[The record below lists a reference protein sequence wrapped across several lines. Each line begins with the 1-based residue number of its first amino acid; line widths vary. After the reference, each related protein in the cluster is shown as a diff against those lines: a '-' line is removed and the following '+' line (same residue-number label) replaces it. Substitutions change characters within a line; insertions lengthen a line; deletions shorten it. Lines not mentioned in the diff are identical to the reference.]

1 MSLRLLAPDVISR
14 IAAGEVI
21 ERPASVIKELVE
33 NALDAGATAVSVSLS
48 GGGIDFMQ
56 VSDNGCGIP
65 SGEIELA
72 FSRHATSKITTFEDM
87 YALGTLGFRGEALAS
102 MAAVA
107 DVELF
112 SCSGDDSLGV
122 NLRVC
127 NGVMLN
133 KTSAGRTRGTS
144 VTVRRLFQGVPA
156 RLKFL
161 KPAAAEAS
169 QIGRIVGQYALA
181 YPEVKFTLVNEG
193 KTTLDTTGSGS
204 LLDAI
209 IQVYGLETARHML
222 EIASISADTEACARV
237 SGLVSSPE
245 LSRSSGE
252 RISLFVNRR
261 WTSMRR
267 LSWAVEQAY
276 HGLLTTGRHP
286 VAVINLTIEPA
297 EVDVNIHPTK
307 NEVKF
312 RDESRIFAAIQ
323 KCVRRTLVQTAPVAG
338 VAEQPLH
345 AYEAGTRQIS
355 HAPRPSGQKV
365 AAGTEQMSQPLVS
378 TGKALPALRVLGQ
391 YRRNYILAEGPDGL
405 YLIDQHA
412 AHERIQFEKLMAE
425 HAARQIAVQAM
436 LEPEL
441 VETSPQQSTLFQ
453 KYQMELAVA
462 GFALELFG
470 PGNWLV
476 RSVPAV
482 LAERN
487 WRQVLTD
494 LLDSSPADGQH
505 FTHKLLALAA
515 CHSAIRFGQLLEMDE
530 MRALVR
536 QLEEVDIPQSC
547 PHGRPLMI
555 CLTDA
560 RLSQEFKRT

>member
-1 MSLRLLAPDVISR
+1 MTLHLLPPDVVSR

-33 NALDAGATAVSVSLS
+33 NALDAGADAVSISLS
-48 GGGIDFMQ
+48 GGGTDLMQ

-65 SGEIELA
+65 PQEIELA
-72 FSRHATSKITTFEDM
+72 FNRHATSKISTFEDM

-107 DVELF
+107 DVELL
-112 SCSGDDSLGV
+112 SCGGDDGRGV
-122 NLRVC
+122 NLRVR
-127 NGVMLN
+127 NGVVID
-133 KTSAGRTRGTS
+133 KSSAGRTRGTS
-144 VTVRRLFQGVPA
+144 VSVRGLFQGVPA

-169 QIGRIVGQYALA
+169 QIGRIVSQYALA

-193 KTTLDTTGSGS
+193 KTTMSTTGSGR
-204 LLDAI
+204 LLDAV

-222 EIASISADTEACARV
+222 EVVSQSSDQAASARV

-245 LSRSSGE
+245 LSRSSGD

-261 WTSMRR
+261 WVSMRR

-297 EVDVNIHPTK
+297 EVDVNIHPAK
-307 NEVKF
+307 SEVKF
-312 RDESRIFAAIQ
+312 RDESQVFDSIQ
-323 KCVRRTLVQTAPVAG
+323 KSVRRTLVQTAPVVG
-338 VAEQPLH
+338 VAERPL
-345 AYEAGTRQIS
+345 AYETITRLNRP
-355 HAPRPSGQKV
+355 APRSPQPRF
-365 AAGTEQMSQPLVS
+365 AATEQQMSQSLAPA
-378 TGKALPALRVLGQ
+378 GKSLPALRVLGQ
-391 YRRNYILAEGPDGL
+391 YRRDYILAEGPDGL

-412 AHERIQFEKLMAE
+412 AHERIQYEKLMAE
-425 HAARQIAVQAM
+425 HAGRQIAVQVL
-436 LEPEL
+436 LEPEV
-441 VETSPQQSTLFQ
+441 VETSPQQSALFL
-453 KYQMELAVA
+453 KYQAELAGA

-470 PGNWLV
+470 PGHWLV
-476 RSVPAV
+476 RSVPAL

-487 WRQVLTD
+487 WREVLAD
-494 LLDSSPADGQH
+494 LLEASPADAER
-505 FTHKLLALAA
+505 FTDKLLALAA
-515 CHSAIRFGQLLEMDE
+515 CHGAIRFGQVLEMDE

-536 QLEEVDIPQSC
+536 QLENVDIPQSC

-555 CLTDA
+555 CLTDD
-560 RLSQEFKRT
+560 RLAQEFKRT

>member
-1 MSLRLLAPDVISR
+1 MALRLLPPDVISR

-33 NALDAGATAVSVSLS
+33 NALDAGATDISVSLS

-65 SGEIELA
+65 PQEIELA
-72 FSRHATSKITTFEDM
+72 FCRHATSKIASFDDM

-112 SCSGDDSLGV
+112 SCAGEDGRGV
-122 NLRVC
+122 QLRVR
-127 NGVMLN
+127 NGQILD

-144 VTVRRLFQGVPA
+144 VTVRGLFQGVPA

-169 QIGRIVGQYALA
+169 QIGRIVSQYALA
-181 YPEVKFTLVNEG
+181 YPEAKFTLANEG
-193 KTTLDTTGSGS
+193 KTILSTSGSGR
-204 LLDAI
+204 LLDAV
-209 IQVYGLETARHML
+209 IQVYGLETGRHML
-222 EIASISADTEACARV
+222 EVVPEPPDTEASARV

-245 LSRSSGE
+245 LSRGSGD

-261 WTSMRR
+261 WTGMRR
-267 LSWAVEQAY
+267 LNWAVEQAY
-276 HGLLTTGRHP
+276 HGLLTAGRHP
-286 VAVINLTIEPA
+286 VAVINLTIAPA

-307 NEVKF
+307 SEVKF
-312 RDESRIFAAIQ
+312 RDESGVFDAVQ
-323 KCVRRTLVQTAPVAG
+323 KSVRRTLVQTAPVVG
-338 VAEQPLH
+338 VAERPLH

-355 HAPRPSGQKV
+355 HAPRLPGQV
-365 AAGTEQMSQPLVS
+365 STGLEQMSQPLVPS
-378 TGKALPALRVLGQ
+378 GKALPALRVLGQ
-391 YRRNYILAEGPDGL
+391 YRRDYILAEGPDGL

-412 AHERIQFEKLMAE
+412 AHERIQYEKLMAE
-425 HAARQIAVQAM
+425 HAAAHIAVQAM

-441 VETSPQQSTLFQ
+441 VETSPSQSALFE
-453 KYQMELAVA
+453 KYQVEMADA

-470 PGNWLV
+470 PGHWLV
-476 RSVPAV
+476 RSVPV
-482 LAERN
+482 LLAGRN
-487 WRQVLTD
+487 WREVLGD
-494 LLDSSPADGQH
+494 LLDAAPVDSGE
-505 FTHKLLALAA
+505 FTRKLLALAA

-530 MRALVR
+530 MRALIR

-555 CLTDA
+555 CLTDD
-560 RLSQEFKRT
+560 RLAQEFKRT